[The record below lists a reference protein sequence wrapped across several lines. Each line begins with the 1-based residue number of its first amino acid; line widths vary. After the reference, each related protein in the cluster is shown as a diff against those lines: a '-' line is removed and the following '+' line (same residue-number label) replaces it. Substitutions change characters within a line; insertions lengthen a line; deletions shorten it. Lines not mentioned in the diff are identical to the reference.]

1 MVDTSIFL
9 QSSQHRG
16 PQVCVLGGFSYKTDS
31 RTEKSTN
38 FVGEKI

>member
-1 MVDTSIFL
+1 MVNTIIFP

-16 PQVCVLGGFSYKTDS
+16 PQVCVLGGFSLKTDS